1 MNTKIKLPVDS
12 NGEPD
17 WIYMEDYM
25 KNLETTV
32 SSSLTKLESAKDSE
46 RKKIDTNSWGEF
58 RLGKLLDLKT
68 KKQKEPVFSILLIL
82 LLITEKILKK
92 LMKIFLMA

>member
-92 LMKIFLMA
+92 LMKILLMA